1 MINKGDWVIYDG
13 GRKKCFGIHVNGNI
27 IIKMNNT
34 LVQVYKEKIKVIAQG
49 LGEAK

>member
-1 MINKGDWVIYDG
+1 MVDKGDWVVYDG
-13 GRKKCFGIHVNGNI
+13 KRKKCCGIHVNGNI

-49 LGEAK
+49 LGGAK